1 MMSEMEWLRI
11 FGNNLQYLLEQA
23 GMSQRM
29 LAVKTGLEQGSISRY
44 VRAEQMPGIKA
55 IINIANVLGLTVDE
69 LIDFGYMIH

>member
-55 IINIANVLGLTVDE
+55 IINIANALGLTVDE